1 MEIFVLLLRQFID
14 NSIQYMWLS
23 YGVCSLA

>member
-14 NSIQYMWLS
+14 DSIQYMWLS
-23 YGVCSLA
+23 YGVCSLV